1 MQFLFERRN
10 LWRWLYYSLL
20 ILLAILFANLW
31 PQMQRPPTLMLSV
44 QEPQEISLVN
54 EFIQPIPLE
63 RALDPQKVLLG
74 EKLFQDV
81 RLSKDNRVS
90 CLTCHG
96 FNMGGA
102 DRRARSL
109 GVHSR
114 VGEVNTPTIFNVQY
128 NFRLNWNG
136 KFETLTDHIEGLL
149 TSPTGM
155 DMSWDVLIQK
165 LKQVP
170 EYQRTFSQIY
180 SDGLTSTNI
189 KDALVVYEESLNTP
203 NSRFDRFLRGDKQAL
218 APTEQEGYRLFKEYG
233 CASCH
238 QGINAGG
245 NLFQRFGVM
254 GNYFA
259 DRGKI
264 TQADLGRFNVTQDP
278 ADRFVFRVPSL
289 RNVAQTAPYFHD
301 GTAQTLEQAIVVMA
315 KYQLGRSLPVEH
327 INRLA
332 EFLRT
337 LTGEYQGQPLG

>member
-1 MQFLFERRN
+1 MKYLFERRT
-10 LWRWLYYSLL
+10 LWRWLYYSFL

-31 PQMQRPPTLMLSV
+31 PHLQRPSSLRLSV
-44 QEPQEISLVN
+44 QESQEINLVN
-54 EFIQPIPLE
+54 EAIQPIPLE
-63 RALDPQKVLLG
+63 RALAPQKQLLG
-74 EKLFQDV
+74 EKLFQEV
-81 RLSKDNRVS
+81 RLSADNRVS
-90 CLTCHG
+90 CLTCHR
-96 FNMGGA
+96 FDMGGA
-102 DRRARSL
+102 DRRTHSL
-109 GVHSR
+109 GVRSR

-136 KFETLTDHIEGLL
+136 KFETLTDHLEGLL
-149 TSPTGM
+149 TNPDGM
-155 DMSWDVLIQK
+155 DISWDVLIQK

-180 SDGLTSTNI
+180 SDGLTANNL
-189 KDALVVYEESLNTP
+189 KDALVTYEESLNTP

-218 APTEQEGYRLFKEYG
+218 SPTEQEGYQLFKDYG
-233 CASCH
+233 CVSCH

-259 DRGKI
+259 DRGNV

-301 GTAQTLEQAIVVMA
+301 GTAQTLEQAVVVMA
-315 KYQLGRSLPVEH
+315 KYQLGRSLPAKD
-327 INRLA
+327 INCLA

-337 LTGEYQGQPLG
+337 LTGEYQGQRLG

>member
-1 MQFLFERRN
+1 MQYLFERRN
-10 LWRWLYYSLL
+10 RWRWLYYSLL

-31 PQMQRPPTLMLSV
+31 PHMQRSPTLTLSV

-54 EFIQPIPLE
+54 ESIQPIPLE
-63 RALDPQKVLLG
+63 RTLDPQKVLLG

-155 DMSWDVLIQK
+155 DMPWDVLIQK
-165 LKQVP
+165 LKQVS
-170 EYQRTFSQIY
+170 EYQRTFAQIY

-189 KDALVVYEESLNTP
+189 KDVLVVYEESLNTP

-245 NLFQRFGVM
+245 NLFQHFGVM

-301 GTAQTLEQAIVVMA
+301 GTAQTLEQAIIVMA

-337 LTGEYQGQPLG
+337 LTGEYQGQPLE

>member
-1 MQFLFERRN
+1 MPYLFERRN

-31 PQMQRPPTLMLSV
+31 PQMQRPPSLTLSV
-44 QEPQEISLVN
+44 QEPQKIDLVN
-54 EFIQPIPLE
+54 ESIQPIPLE
-63 RALDPQKVLLG
+63 RVLDSKKVLLG
-74 EKLFQDV
+74 EKLFQEV
-81 RLSKDNRVS
+81 RLSKDDRVS
-90 CLTCHG
+90 CLTCHE

-102 DRRARSL
+102 DRRAHSL

-114 VGEVNTPTIFNVQY
+114 VSEVNTPTIFNVQY

-149 TSPTGM
+149 TSPAGM

-165 LKQVP
+165 LTQVP
-170 EYQRTFSQIY
+170 EYQRTFAQIY
-180 SDGLTSTNI
+180 SDGLTSNNI
-189 KDALVVYEESLNTP
+189 KDVLVVYEESLDTP

-218 APTEQEGYRLFKEYG
+218 APAEQEGYRLFKDYG
-233 CASCH
+233 CVSCH
-238 QGINAGG
+238 QGINVGG

-259 DRGKI
+259 DRGNI
-264 TQADLGRFNVTQDP
+264 TQADLGRFNVTQDL

-301 GTAQTLEQAIVVMA
+301 GTAQTLEKAIVVMA
-315 KYQLGRSLPVEH
+315 QYQLGRSLPVEH